1 MLRVIVGKTFA
12 GSLGPAP
19 RDETPERQPPA
30 VVNDRASIAPRLR
43 QVRGKVDFPIMVPAV
58 REQNSSVTE
67 ESGVRAYKINGDDTA
82 LRITYDTGS
91 NEYWG
96 IQQTSWT
103 DAPILS
109 SPTLTRTIKGREY
122 KLFFS
127 GPKLHMIAF
136 EQNGAVY
143 WVVNTLLNRLSNETM
158 IAIAKGLGPLGR
170 AQ

>member
-1 MLRVIVGKTFA
+1 
-12 GSLGPAP
+12 
-19 RDETPERQPPA
+19 
-30 VVNDRASIAPRLR
+30 
-43 QVRGKVDFPIMVPAV
+43 MVPAV
-58 REQNSSVTE
+58 REQNSSVPE
-67 ESGVRAYKINGDDTA
+67 EAGIRAYQINGEDTA
-82 LRITYDTGS
+82 LRITYDTGA

-96 IQQTSWT
+96 IQQTGWT

-127 GPKLHMIAF
+127 GAKLHMIAF
-136 EQNGAVY
+136 EQNGGVY

-158 IAIAKGLGPLGR
+158 IAIAKGLRPLGR

>member
-1 MLRVIVGKTFA
+1 MLTK
-12 GSLGPAP
+12 P
-19 RDETPERQPPA
+19 
-30 VVNDRASIAPRLR
+30 
-43 QVRGKVDFPIMVPAV
+43 
-58 REQNSSVTE
+58 
-67 ESGVRAYKINGDDTA
+67 
-82 LRITYDTGS
+82 TYSTGA

-127 GPKLHMIAF
+127 GSKLHMIAF

-158 IAIAKGLGPLGR
+158 IAIAKGLRPLGR